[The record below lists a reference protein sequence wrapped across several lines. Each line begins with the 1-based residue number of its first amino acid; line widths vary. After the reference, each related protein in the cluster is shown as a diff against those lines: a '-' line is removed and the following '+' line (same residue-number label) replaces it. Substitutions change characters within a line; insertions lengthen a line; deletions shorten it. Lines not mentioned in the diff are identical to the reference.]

1 MNIYVA
7 TPNGKERESFLP
19 TENIE
24 FLESLGSVVWNESSK
39 HLTPDQLRDALPN
52 VDVVVCGWGCPR
64 FTDEVL
70 QKANRLKLI
79 AYTCGSV
86 SNLVSDALYKR
97 GIHVVCG
104 NEAFARSVAEGTMAY
119 MLTAL
124 RNIPYISRHTQERG
138 WAPKVHLGETLLD
151 QTVGIVGYGAI
162 SRYLLDML
170 RPFNVKIKLYSSHL
184 TDEQAQKL
192 GVQKASL
199 EEIFST
205 CKVVSLH
212 CARNPQNYHLI
223 HSGLLAMLCDGAVLV
238 NTARG
243 DVIDEPALI
252 REAQTGRIR
261 VILDVYEQEP
271 LPMDSG
277 LRGLDNVI
285 LMPHQGGPTVDRR
298 PAAARLVLDDIYRF
312 KMGMPMENLISA
324 SRAAMMTH

>member
-7 TPNGKERESFLP
+7 TPKGKERDTFLP
-19 TENIE
+19 KENID
-24 FLESLGSVVWNESSK
+24 FLESLGNVAWNESSS
-39 HLTPDQLRDALPN
+39 HLTPEKLREALPD

-64 FTDEVL
+64 FTEEVL
-70 QKANRLKLI
+70 EKANRLKLI

-86 SNLVSDALYKR
+86 SNLVSDALYQR
-97 GIHVVCG
+97 GIRVVCG
-104 NEAFARSVAEGTMAY
+104 NEAFARSVAEGTLAY

-124 RNIPYISRHTQERG
+124 RNIPYISNYTQEKG
-138 WAPKVHLGETLLD
+138 WAPRIHLGDSLLD

-170 RPFNVKIKLYSSHL
+170 RPFNVKVKLYSGHM
-184 TDEQAQKL
+184 TDEQAQEL

-199 EEIFST
+199 EEIFSS

-223 HSGLLAMLCDGAVLV
+223 NARLLSMLQDGAVLV

-243 DVIDEPALI
+243 DVIDEQALI
-252 REAQTGRIR
+252 CEARTGRFR
-261 VILDVYEQEP
+261 VVLDVYEQEP
-271 LPMDSG
+271 LPMESG
-277 LRGLDNVI
+277 LRGLENVI
-285 LMPHQGGPTVDRR
+285 LMPHQGGPTVDKR
-298 PAAARLVLDDIYRF
+298 PAAARLVLDDIDRF
-312 KMGMPMENLISA
+312 QRGIPMQNEISA

>member
-7 TPNGKERESFLP
+7 TPKGKERDSFLP
-19 TENIE
+19 KENID
-24 FLESLGSVVWNESSK
+24 FLESLGSVAWNESAE
-39 HLTPDQLRDALPN
+39 HLTPEQLRDALPD

-64 FTDEVL
+64 FSAEVL
-70 QKANRLKLI
+70 EKANRLKLV

-86 SNLVSDALYKR
+86 SNLVSDELYRR
-97 GIHVVCG
+97 GIRVVCG
-104 NEAFARSVAEGTMAY
+104 NEAFARSVAEGTLAY

-124 RNIPYISRHTQERG
+124 RNIPYISRHTQEKG
-138 WAPKVHLGETLLD
+138 WAPKAQLGETLLD
-151 QTVGIVGYGAI
+151 QTVGIVGFGAI

-170 RPFNVKIKLYSSHL
+170 RPFNVKIKVYSGHM
-184 TDEQAQKL
+184 TEEQALAL
-192 GVQKASL
+192 GVEKTSL

-212 CARNPQNYHLI
+212 CARSPKNYHLI
-223 HSGLLAMLCDGAVLV
+223 DANLLSMLQNGAVLV

-243 DVIDEPALI
+243 DVIDEHALI
-252 REAQTGRIR
+252 REAQTGRFR
-261 VILDVYEQEP
+261 AILDVYEQEP
-271 LPMDSG
+271 LPMESG

-298 PAAARLVLDDIYRF
+298 PEAARLVLDDILRF
-312 KMGMPMENLISA
+312 QSGAPLENEISP